1 MQYKWTVLMNT
12 TMGVVLASADINILI
27 IALPAIFRGINV
39 DPMAPGAFEY
49 LLWIIFG
56 YDVVTATLLV
66 TFGRISDM
74 LGRVRM
80 YNLGFAVY
88 TAGSIMLYL
97 VPDMGLRGASEIL
110 IFRLV
115 QGVGGALIFSN
126 SAAIIVDAFPP
137 SERGKALGANQA
149 AILVGSLLGL
159 VLGGVLAVYDWRFVF
174 LISVPFGLF
183 GTAWSYWKLRELAVI
198 RKGQKLD
205 VWGNAAFALGL
216 TIFLV
221 GMTYSLIPFGNSA
234 MGWGNP
240 LVIGCLAV
248 GLGLLIAFPIIEA
261 RTKDPMF
268 SMNLFKNR
276 GFSAGNLAAFVA
288 ALSRGGVILMLVILL
303 QAVWLP
309 LHGFSY
315 QDTPFWA
322 GIYIIPMSLGFVS
335 AGPVSGWLSDK
346 KGARGLATGGMCL
359 LCIIFLTLSTLPY
372 NFQYPEFAVSIF
384 LMGIGFGMF
393 SSPNVS
399 SIMGTVPPERRS
411 TATGMLLTVQNTGST
426 VGLTVLFTEVIG
438 ALTGSLPNA
447 LASAMTKAGAP
458 HVASSLS
465 QIPPTLAL
473 FAAFL
478 GYNPM
483 VTMISEL
490 PQAVSGQISTQ
501 ALSTITSTTWFPR
514 TIAPPFMDAIHLAF
528 YFNAGL
534 AIIAA
539 LASLMRGKK
548 EQYEYQP
555 TKREITVPIPIQ
567 RITRPKPP
575 RPRNSRT
582 ARGSNQLRKA
592 RTHSTPHTKKLLQR
606 EAHRKTNQRVIRHL
620 TED

>member
-39 DPMAPGAFEY
+39 DPMAPSAFEY

-66 TFGRISDM
+66 TFGRISDI

-88 TAGSIMLYL
+88 TVGSIMLYL
-97 VPDMGLRGASEIL
+97 VPDTGLRGASEIL

-126 SAAIIVDAFPP
+126 SAAIIVDAFPT

-205 VWGNAAFALGL
+205 VLGNVTFALGL

-221 GMTYSLIPFGNSA
+221 GMTYSLIPFGSSA

-268 SMNLFKNR
+268 SMDLFKNR

-288 ALSRGGVILMLVILL
+288 ALSRGGVMLMLVILL
-303 QAVWLP
+303 QAIWLP

-315 QDTPFWA
+315 HDTPFWA

-346 KGARGLATGGMCL
+346 KGSRGLATGGMCL
-359 LCIIFLTLSTLPY
+359 LCVIFLILSTLPY
-372 NFQYPEFAVSIF
+372 DFQYPEFAISLF

-411 TATGMLLTVQNTGST
+411 TATGMLLTLQNTGST
-426 VGLTVLFTEVIG
+426 VGLTLLFTEVIG
-438 ALTGSLPNA
+438 VLTGSLPNA
-447 LASAMTKAGAP
+447 LTSAMTNAGAP
-458 HVASSLS
+458 HIASSLS

-490 PQAVSGQISTQ
+490 PKAVSGQISPQTF
-501 ALSTITSTTWFPR
+501 STITSTTWFPR

-534 AIIAA
+534 AVAAA

-548 EQYEYQP
+548 QQYEYQP
-555 TKREITVPIPIQ
+555 TKREITVPIPNQ
-567 RITRPKPP
+567 RITRAKPP
-575 RPRNSRT
+575 RPRNSRA

-592 RTHSTPHTKKLLQR
+592 RNHSTPHTKKIAST
-606 EAHRKTNQRVIRHL
+606 EAHRKANQRIIHHL

>member
-66 TFGRISDM
+66 TFGRISDI

-88 TAGSIMLYL
+88 TVGSIMLYL
-97 VPDMGLRGASEIL
+97 VPDTGLKGASEIL

-174 LISVPFGLF
+174 LISVPFGLL

-198 RKGQKLD
+198 KKGQKLD
-205 VWGNAAFALGL
+205 VWGNVAFALGL

-221 GMTYSLIPFGNSA
+221 GMTYSLIPFGSSA

-240 LVIGCLAV
+240 SVIGCLAV

-261 RTKDPMF
+261 RAKDPMF
-268 SMNLFKNR
+268 SMDLFKNR

-288 ALSRGGVILMLVILL
+288 ALSRGGVMLMLVILL
-303 QAVWLP
+303 QAIWLP

-346 KGARGLATGGMCL
+346 KGSRGLATAGMCL
-359 LCIIFLTLSTLPY
+359 LCVIFLILSTLPY
-372 NFQYPEFAVSIF
+372 DFQYPEFAVSIF

-411 TATGMLLTVQNTGST
+411 TATGMLLTLQNTGST
-426 VGLTVLFTEVIG
+426 VGLTLLFTEVIG
-438 ALTGSLPNA
+438 VLTGSLPNA
-447 LASAMTKAGAP
+447 LASAMINAGASQ
-458 HVASSLS
+458 VASSLS

-490 PQAVSGQISTQ
+490 PQAVSRQISPQTF
-501 ALSTITSTTWFPR
+501 STITSTTWFPR

-534 AIIAA
+534 AIVAA

-555 TKREITVPIPIQ
+555 TKREITVPIPSQ
-567 RITRPKPP
+567 SITRPKLP
-575 RPRNSRT
+575 RPRNSRA

-592 RTHSTPHTKKLLQR
+592 RNHSTPHTKKLLQR
-606 EAHRKTNQRVIRHL
+606 EAHRKANQRIIRHL

>member
-1 MQYKWTVLMNT
+1 MQYKWTVLTNT

-39 DPMAPGAFEY
+39 DPMASGAFEY
-49 LLWIIFG
+49 LLWIIFD

-88 TAGSIMLYL
+88 TVGSILLYL
-97 VPDMGLRGASEIL
+97 VPDSGLKGATEIL
-110 IFRLV
+110 VFRLV

-126 SAAIIVDAFPP
+126 SAAIIVDAFPA

-205 VWGNAAFALGL
+205 VWGNAAFAVGL
-216 TIFLV
+216 TVFLV

-240 LVIGCLAV
+240 FVIGCLAV
-248 GLGLLIAFPIIEA
+248 GFGLLISFPFIERRA
-261 RTKDPMF
+261 QDPMF
-268 SMNLFKNR
+268 RMDLFKNR
-276 GFSAGNLAAFVA
+276 GFSAGNLAAFVS
-288 ALSRGGVILMLVILL
+288 ALSRGGVMLMLVILL

-359 LCIIFLTLSTLPY
+359 LCIIFLALSTLPY
-372 NFQYPEFAVSIF
+372 NFQYQEFAVSIF
-384 LMGIGFGMF
+384 VMGIGFGMF

-411 TATGMLLTVQNTGST
+411 TATGMLLTIQNTGST

-438 ALTGSLPNA
+438 ALTASLPGA
-447 LASAMTKAGAP
+447 LSSAMVNAGVP
-458 HVASSLS
+458 QVASHLS
-465 QIPPTLAL
+465 EVPPTLAL

-490 PQAVSGQISTQ
+490 PASVSKQISPQ
-501 ALSTITSTTWFPR
+501 AFSTITSTTWFPR
-514 TIAPPFMDAIHLAF
+514 AIAPPFIGAIHLAF

-534 AIIAA
+534 AIVAA
-539 LASLMRGKK
+539 IASLMRGKK
-548 EQYEYQP
+548 RQYEYQ
-555 TKREITVPIPIQ
+555 TKKREITIQVPSQ
-567 RITRPKPP
+567 RITRPATNHQKNSNTAHGISEPGKPTTHP
-575 RPRNSRT
+575 SLPTN
-582 ARGSNQLRKA
+582 KA
-592 RTHSTPHTKKLLQR
+592 VQDMK
-606 EAHRKTNQRVIRHL
+606 
-620 TED
+620 